1 MIMHKCNYMY
11 MYNYYLALH
20 SDGGEGRNAGS
31 GGRTMICDVG
41 RRGEEDG
48 GGVGGREVREG
59 EIRGGRRCGATASER
74 DSVNAREGWKGRGG
88 EERSG
93 G

>member
-31 GGRTMICDVG
+31 GGRMMICDVG

-48 GGVGGREVREG
+48 GAG
-59 EIRGGRRCGATASER
+59 
-74 DSVNAREGWKGRGG
+74 GG
-88 EERSG
+88 EK
-93 G
+93 

>member
-31 GGRTMICDVG
+31 GGEDDDLRCWATWRGGWG
-41 RRGEEDG
+41 RGRGG
-48 GGVGGREVREG
+48 EVREG
-59 EIRGGRRCGATASER
+59 EIRGGRRCGATASEKGLCEC
-74 DSVNAREGWKGRGG
+74 ARRVEGPGWRGK
-88 EERSG
+88 ERG
-93 G
+93 